1 MGWRTS
7 KKLRGFSHVHAD
19 LSLVLQISR
28 EGKFKTVCILFAKL
42 FLRHTNSFPYVLVSM
57 SRNIYYC
64 SQCTFSLGYIYRLGE
79 R

>member
-57 SRNIYYC
+57 IGTFTIAANVLLVWGIY
-64 SQCTFSLGYIYRLGE
+64 TD
-79 R
+79 